1 MGLVTISLS
10 PRVAGAV
17 GGGAGFP
24 DAAILEYATQQA
36 DTAQGTVV
44 ILETLQLLYDPL
56 GLFVVILDFGGVRG
70 VFGLDLSGV
79 KLGSQPRG
87 IPVSPQRARIG
98 RKARGRII
106 R

>member
-1 MGLVTISLS
+1 MAAQ
-10 PRVAGAV
+10 VAASV
-17 GGGAGFP
+17 AAGN
-24 DAAILEYATQQA
+24 AAILEYATQQA